1 MMRKQ
6 VLFSAML
13 SLGMLGGLT
22 VCPVPAMASVTQQTI
37 KVTGQIVD
45 QSGEPLIGATVRV
58 KGAQTGAVTDFDG
71 NFSIDAPA
79 NATLI
84 VSYVGY
90 KDREI
95 AVRGRAIIEKIEMES
110 DSQMLDQVVVVGYG
124 VQKKA
129 DLTGSVSIVNADELK
144 RVSNSNI
151 STMLEGKVAG
161 VQITS
166 DGQPGA
172 DPSVRIRGIGS
183 FGSTAPLY
191 VIDGVPMG
199 TTIRDFSPN
208 DIETIQ
214 VLKDASAGAIY
225 GSRAA
230 NGVVIIT
237 TKGGKKEQPLKVD
250 YKGYFGWDKISS
262 GVYDV
267 MNANQYSQY
276 LGQACYNSGTPL
288 AGGYSLNPDTGK
300 YQFMDDTNTDWF
312 KEVFKTGVRQNHNI
326 NLGGGGAHNTY
337 NVSLDYF
344 KQTGTLEGAGPNYQ
358 RFTARVN
365 NTMETKF
372 IQFRTSL
379 VYSHSSQDGMGLS
392 NASEYVQGLYGDVT
406 NVLRGTLLMQPT
418 IKAYDE
424 STWVL
429 DDKVGNASSFNYD
442 AYGYGVYYDTIHGDI
457 SASNPLLV
465 NNLLTRNT
473 LVDRVVATGSA
484 DVDLFKMIG
493 LELKNHKLNYKLN
506 LSYSKT
512 HATDK
517 TWVSAWIQSNRVYL
531 DKTNEK
537 LTKNNR
543 QYGDFLVE
551 NTLTYDGNVG
561 LHHVNLVLGQT
572 YQEEN
577 THIINAWGV
586 NFSEPYYLQLQNG
599 ADTYSESF
607 EYKHAITSFIGRLN
621 YDYDGKYLL
630 SFVLRRDGS
639 SRLTK
644 DIRWGTFPSISLG
657 WRFDKEKFFPIDH
670 NIMNM
675 FKVRASYGVLG
686 NEAAVGDYAYTAV
699 LARNNMTY
707 SFGNQPVTGSAVSTF
722 VNENIAW
729 EKKKTTNIGIDIA
742 MWNNRFEF
750 TAEWYKNKSEDL
762 HYGVAVPSSTGVA
775 NTTVTMNAASMENS
789 GFEFSA
795 TYRNNDHPLKWQVAA
810 NLSTLKNKV
819 TSLGTGKDSQIN
831 GAYITYVG
839 QEVGQF
845 YGWRYSGIIR
855 SQEQLNALNEAGRQT
870 HNDLERAKQEAN
882 PSYKPNIIDEGAWTY
897 QQGANI
903 GDCYYEDVN
912 KDGVVDTQ
920 DQVVLGSGLP
930 KVNFGIS
937 AHLEYKNFD
946 LSISTFGALNY
957 HVSDDI
963 WNSLNSCYGPGNKD
977 VAMLDA
983 NRWSEDGTT
992 YLSSVPR
999 TYYSNSA
1006 TLAWNDLFSSRKIQ
1020 NAAYWK
1026 IANVELGYNFPDKW
1040 FKGVVTGVRAY
1051 VSAQNLLTITGYKGY
1066 NVDFAGGTF
1075 TPGYN
1080 FCSFPSARSFM
1091 CGINLSF

>member
-1 MMRKQ
+1 MRKH
-6 VLFSAML
+6 VLFSVML
-13 SLGMLGGLT
+13 LLGVFGGLT
-22 VCPVPAMASVTQQTI
+22 FCSVSVMASSMALQQTI
-37 KVTGQIVD
+37 KVSGQVID
-45 QSGEPLIGATVRV
+45 QDGEPLIGATVRV
-58 KGAQTGAVTDFDG
+58 KGTQVATVTDIDG
-71 NFSIDAPA
+71 NFQLDAA
-79 NATLI
+79 QNATLV
-84 VSYVGY
+84 VSYIGY
-90 KDREI
+90 EDREI
-95 AVRGRAIIEKIEMES
+95 AVQGRSALGQIELSTDAVGLE
-110 DSQMLDQVVVVGYG
+110 QVVVVGYG

-129 DLTGSVSIVNADELK
+129 DLTGSVAIVNADELK

-183 FGSTAPLY
+183 FGCTAPLY
-191 VIDGVPMG
+191 VVDGVPMG

-214 VLKDASAGAIY
+214 VLKDASAGAMY

-237 TKGGKKEQPLKVD
+237 TKNGKKDQPLKVD
-250 YKGYFGWDKISS
+250 YKGYFGIDKIPS
-262 GVYDV
+262 GTYDV
-267 MNANQYSQY
+267 MNASQYSQY
-276 LGQACYNSGTPL
+276 LGQACANSGTPL
-288 AGGYSLNPDTGK
+288 PGGYSMNPDTGM
-300 YQFMDDTNTDWF
+300 YQFMDNTNTDWF
-312 KEVFKTGVRQNHNI
+312 KEVFKTGIRQNHNV
-326 NLGGGGAHNTY
+326 NLSGGGANNTY
-337 NVSLDYF
+337 NIGLDYF
-344 KQTGTLEGAGPNYQ
+344 NQKGTLEGAGPNYE

-372 IQFRTSL
+372 IKFRTSL
-379 VYSHSSQDGMGLS
+379 VYSHSNQDGMGLS

-429 DDKVGNASSFNYD
+429 DDKVGSASSFNYD
-442 AYGYGVYYDTIHGDI
+442 AYGYGVYYDTVHGDI

-473 LVDRVVATGSA
+473 IVDRVVATGSA

-493 LELKNHKLNYKLN
+493 LESENHHLNYKLN

-512 HATDK
+512 HAKDK

-531 DKTNEK
+531 DKSNEK
-537 LTKNNR
+537 LTEGTR
-543 QYGDFLVE
+543 TYSDYLIE
-551 NTLTYDGNVG
+551 NTLTYDGTIG
-561 LHHVNLVLGQT
+561 LHHINLVAGQT

-577 THIINAWGV
+577 THTMTGWAV
-586 NFSEPYYLQLQNG
+586 NFSEPYFLQLQNG
-599 ADTYSESF
+599 ADTYSESW

-630 SFVLRRDGS
+630 SAVVRRDGS

-644 DIRWGTFPSISLG
+644 SIRWGTFPSVSVG
-657 WRFDKEKFFPIDH
+657 WRFDKENFFPF
-670 NIMNM
+670 NRNVVNM
-675 FKVRASYGVLG
+675 FKVRGSYGVLG
-686 NEAAVGDYAYTAV
+686 NEAAVGDYAYQAT

-707 SFGNQPVTGSAVSTF
+707 SFGNNPVTGSAVSTF

-729 EKKKTTNIGIDIA
+729 EKKKTMNVGIDLA
-742 MWNNRFEF
+742 FLNNRIEF

-762 HYGVAVPSSTGVA
+762 HYGVPVPANAGVA
-775 NTTVTMNAASMENS
+775 NTSVVMNAASMENS

-795 TYRNNDHPLKWQVAA
+795 TYRNRDHALKYEIAA

-819 TSLGTGKDSQIN
+819 TSLGFGTDAYIA
-831 GAYITYVG
+831 GAYITQVG
-839 QEVGQF
+839 EEVGKF
-845 YGWRYSGIIR
+845 YGWVYEGIAR
-855 SQEQLNALNEAGRQT
+855 TQA
-870 HNDLERAKQEAN
+870 DLDDHAVQN
-882 PSYKPNIIDEGAWTY
+882 
-897 QQGANI
+897 GANI
-903 GDCYYEDVN
+903 GDCLYKDINE
-912 KDGVVDTQ
+912 DGVIDAN
-920 DQVVLGSGLP
+920 DQTVLGSGLP
-930 KVNFGIS
+930 KINFGLS
-937 AHLEYKNFD
+937 GRVEYKGFD

-963 WNSLNSCYGPGNKD
+963 YNSLNSCYGPGNKD
-977 VAMLDA
+977 VAMLGA
-983 NRWSEDGTT
+983 NRFSEDGLT
-992 YLSSVPR
+992 YTSSIPR
-999 TYYSNSA
+999 TYFSNNA
-1006 TLAWNDLFSSRKIQ
+1006 TLAWNYLFSERKIQ

-1040 FKGVVTGVRAY
+1040 FKGVVSGVRAY
-1051 VSAQNLLTITGYKGY
+1051 VSAQNLYTFTKYKGY
-1066 NVDFAGGTF
+1066 NVDYAGGTF

-1091 CGINLSF
+1091 AGILFSF

>member
-1 MMRKQ
+1 MRKEL
-6 VLFSAML
+6 LFSAML
-13 SLGMLGGLT
+13 FSSALAGFTL
-22 VCPVPAMASVTQQTI
+22 CPTTAMASVQQDQTI
-37 KVTGQIVD
+37 KVSGQVVD
-45 QSGEPLIGATVRV
+45 QEGEPLIGATI
-58 KGAQTGAVTDFDG
+58 KLKNAQTGVITDFDG
-71 NFSIDAPA
+71 NFTIDAPA
-79 NATLI
+79 NGTLV

-95 AVRGRAIIEKIEMES
+95 AVRGRAIIEKIQMES
-110 DSQMLDQVVVVGYG
+110 DALMLEQVVVVGYG

-144 RVSNSNI
+144 RTSNSNI

-237 TKGGKKEQPLKVD
+237 TKGGKKDQPLKVD
-250 YKGYFGWDKISS
+250 YKGYFGVDVIDK

-276 LGQACYNSGTPL
+276 LGQACANSGTPL
-288 AGGYSLNPDTGK
+288 PGGYSLDGSAYKFQDN
-300 YQFMDDTNTDWF
+300 TNTDWF
-312 KEVFKTGVRQNHNI
+312 KEVFKTGIRQNHNV
-326 NLGGGGAHNTY
+326 NLSGGGAHNTY
-337 NVSLDYF
+337 NIGLDYF
-344 KQTGTLEGAGPNYQ
+344 QQKGTLEGAGPNYQ

-372 IQFRTSL
+372 IKFRTSL
-379 VYSHSSQDGMGLS
+379 VYSHSNQDGMGLS

-418 IKAYDE
+418 IKAYDP

-442 AYGYGVYYDTIHGDI
+442 AYGYGVYYDTVHGDI

-465 NNLLTRNT
+465 NNMLTRNT
-473 LVDRVVATGSA
+473 IVDRVVATGSA
-484 DVDLFKMIG
+484 DFDL
-493 LELKNHKLNYKLN
+493 LEMVGVKSKNHHLNYKLN

-512 HATDK
+512 NAQDK

-531 DKTNEK
+531 DKSNEK
-537 LTKNNR
+537 LTKNR
-543 QYGDFLVE
+543 RTYSDFLVE
-551 NTLTYDGNVG
+551 NTLTYDGTIG
-561 LHHVNLVLGQT
+561 LHHINLLGGVT
-572 YQEEN
+572 YEEEN
-577 THIINAWGV
+577 TDELNAWGV
-586 NFSEPYYLQLQNG
+586 NFSEPYFLQLQNAVG
-599 ADTYSESF
+599 SRDASSY
-607 EYKHAITSFIGRLN
+607 EYKHAMSSYIGRLN

-630 SFVLRRDGS
+630 SAVVRRDGS

-644 DIRWGTFPSISLG
+644 DIRWGTFPSVSIG
-657 WRFDKEKFFPIDH
+657 WRFDKENFFPIDR
-670 NIMNM
+670 NIVNM
-675 FKVRASYGVLG
+675 FKIRASYGELG
-686 NEAAVGDYAYTAV
+686 NENIGEYMYQATMM
-699 LARNNMTY
+699 RNNMTY
-707 SFGNQPVTGSAVSTF
+707 SFGNQPVTGSAVSTY
-722 VNENIAW
+722 VNELIAW
-729 EKKKTTNIGIDIA
+729 EKKKTTNIGIDLA
-742 MWNNRFEF
+742 FFNNRIEF

-762 HYGVAVPSSTGVA
+762 LYGVPVPANAGVA
-775 NTTVTMNAASMENS
+775 NTSVTMNAASMENS
-789 GFEFSA
+789 GFEFSV
-795 TYRNNDHPLKWQVAA
+795 TYRNNDHPLKHQISA

-819 TSLGTGKDSQIN
+819 TSLGFGTESYIT
-831 GAYITYVG
+831 GAYATYVG
-839 QEVGQF
+839 EEVGKF
-845 YGWRYSGIIR
+845 YGWVYEGIAR
-855 SQEQLNALNEAGRQT
+855 TQADLDNHALQ
-870 HNDLERAKQEAN
+870 
-882 PSYKPNIIDEGAWTY
+882 P
-897 QQGANI
+897 GANV
-903 GDCYYEDVN
+903 GDCLYKDMN
-912 KDGVVDTQ
+912 GDGVIDAQ
-920 DQVVLGSGLP
+920 DQTVLGSGLP
-930 KVNFGIS
+930 KISFGLS

-963 WNSLNSCYGPGNKD
+963 YNSLNSCYGYGNKE
-977 VAMLDA
+977 VGMLSA
-983 NRWSEDGTT
+983 NQWDGGT
-992 YLSSVPR
+992 YTSNVPR
-999 TYYSNSA
+999 TYAANNA
-1006 TLAWNDLFSSRKIQ
+1006 TLAWNDLFSERKIQ

-1026 IANVELGYNFPDKW
+1026 IANIEFGYNIPDKV
-1040 FKGVVTGVRAY
+1040 FKGVVSGARVY
-1051 VSAQNLLTITGYKGY
+1051 VSAQNLYTFTGYHGY
-1066 NVDFAGGTF
+1066 NVDYAGGTF

-1080 FCSFPSARSFM
+1080 FCSFPTPRTFM
-1091 CGINLSF
+1091 GGILLSF